1 MTFEQF
7 ILKYNG
13 MYVEVAGTVNA
24 LYQCTDLGNAYLR
37 DVLNLPIIE
46 WTNAIDYPSKA
57 GNKYDWILNTPEGI
71 PQKGDLVIF
80 NIGQYGHISI
90 FLLGDTNQ
98 IITFDQNFPLGSK
111 CALRTHDYSKVVGW
125 LHPIKTPSSPL
136 QPILSDQTVIP
147 DNLTGWIT
155 DGKGLEIQQ
164 IRGMLGDYLRDRMDL
179 QNTRLVLDQAQQT
192 IERLK
197 KDLAKLKVEREK
209 LEQNLFLARNVS
221 PISTYTLPQE
231 TSTTVPKAS
240 ITVTTAEDDE
250 KPGPEWLTNFFKW
263 LGRKF

>member
-111 CALRTHDYSKVVGW
+111 PHTVFAFGEYDLAAVGCASVEQPLVLREASTAVAFVSTALRYDLDEGKFRRALASAAPVRPNPAALAAGTH
-125 LHPIKTPSSPL
+125 P
-136 QPILSDQTVIP
+136 
-147 DNLTGWIT
+147 
-155 DGKGLEIQQ
+155 
-164 IRGMLGDYLRDRMDL
+164 
-179 QNTRLVLDQAQQT
+179 
-192 IERLK
+192 
-197 KDLAKLKVEREK
+197 
-209 LEQNLFLARNVS
+209 
-221 PISTYTLPQE
+221 
-231 TSTTVPKAS
+231 
-240 ITVTTAEDDE
+240 
-250 KPGPEWLTNFFKW
+250 
-263 LGRKF
+263 